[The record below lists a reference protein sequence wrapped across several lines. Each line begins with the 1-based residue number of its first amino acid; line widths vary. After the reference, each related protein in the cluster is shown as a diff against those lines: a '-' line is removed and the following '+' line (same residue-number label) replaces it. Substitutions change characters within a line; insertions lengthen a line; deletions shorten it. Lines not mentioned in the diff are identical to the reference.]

1 MKKHFYAML
10 LASALCIPL
19 FAACGNDDPDD
30 PGTDTPVT
38 PPQPDDPD
46 SPDKPGTPDVSEK
59 GNIRRIVC
67 YEQDGNREDFLGE
80 EYEFSYDDQG
90 RLTQIKIKEH
100 DEEISGGPAF
110 KRHRASKTR
119 ASRGIVDSES
129 VCNITY
135 GNGTV
140 SYDMV
145 VMDGK
150 DIDYKLVSTARLDAQ
165 GRVISGT
172 VTETEYTEDG
182 NPDET
187 ETETY
192 TLAYNADG
200 YLIRSEITDNTT
212 SFPENITWKGNNL
225 TSISFNYLGMAIVET
240 AAYGSVLNKTSIDLN
255 MMIGYT
261 EIEGFP
267 FCVGDETRVFGIIGL
282 TGKRSAN
289 LVEKITSSYNPTG
302 AVYFAY
308 KYEVNEA
315 GFPTRIISSSM
326 GMGQNFITYRYE
338 IAY

>member
-19 FAACGNDDPDD
+19 LAACGDDNPDN
-30 PGTDTPVT
+30 PSDTPVNPDT
-38 PPQPDDPD
+38 PENPDTPD
-46 SPDKPGTPDVSEK
+46 SPDSPAAEGT
-59 GNIRRIVC
+59 IRRILC
-67 YEQDGNREDFLGE
+67 YEQDGSGEDFLGE
-80 EYEFSYDDQG
+80 EYHFSYDGQG
-90 RLTQIKIKEH
+90 RLTEIKLIEH
-100 DEEISGGPAF
+100 DEEISGRAAF
-110 KRHRASKTR
+110 MRHRATKTR

-129 VCNITY
+129 VCRITY

-150 DIDYKLVSTARLDAQ
+150 DIDYKVVSTARLDAQ

-200 YLIRSEITDNTT
+200 YLIRSEITDDTT
-212 SFPENITWKGNNL
+212 NFPENLTWKGNNL
-225 TSISFNYLGMAIVET
+225 TSISFDYMGMAVVET
-240 AAYGSVLNKTSIDLN
+240 AAYGSVPNKTSLDLN
-255 MMIGYT
+255 MMIGYMN
-261 EIEGFP
+261 IEGFP
-267 FCVGDETRVFGIIGL
+267 FCVGDEKRIFGMIGL

-289 LVEKITSSYNPTG
+289 LVEKITSSYYSTG
-302 AVYFAY
+302 TVYYAF
-308 KYEVNEA
+308 KYDVNAA
-315 GFPTRIISSSM
+315 GFPTRMISSSM
-326 GMGQNFITYRYE
+326 GMGENYITYRYE